1 MPTPETTAQPIIVAI
16 MTLLTAGHHKPSDGQ
31 SLSISGGATPTVLPA
46 EFYSFTPTVA
56 QSGGRDLHFA
66 IKNKPAWASFG
77 RKYGTLY
84 GTPSAGNT
92 GTYTNIIITVSNG
105 ARTVQLPPFSIT
117 VSPLVA
123 DPHALAAAT
132 SP

>member
-1 MPTPETTAQPIIVAI
+1 MPAPETTAQPIIVAI
-16 MTLLTAGHHKPSDGQ
+16 MTLLTAGHHKSSDGQ
-31 SLSISGGATPTVLPA
+31 SLSISGGATTTALPA

-56 QSGGRDLHFA
+56 QSGGRALKFT
-66 IKNKPAWASFG
+66 IENKPAWASFG
-77 RKYGTLY
+77 KKHGTLY

-92 GTYTNIIITVSNG
+92 GTYANITISVSDGTKTV
-105 ARTVQLPPFSIT
+105 TLPPFSIT
-117 VSPLVA
+117 VTPVVA